1 MTDTDAIPAGI
12 EAALRNVARDLHHEF
27 EGTFSE
33 ENVYRL
39 ACDSYR
45 ELSRTAEVSRWLVI
59 STEKFTRQRLAALT
73 HAETA
78 MGRAPSVLFLCV
90 NNAGRSQMALGFLH
104 QLAGDSVV
112 AWSAGS
118 EPGRE
123 INPLAVEAM
132 AEIGI
137 DISHEF
143 PKPWTDEFVTAADV
157 VITMGCGD
165 SCPLLPGKPYEDWE
179 LADPAGKRLAEV
191 REIRDEIARRVEQL
205 ASRLTVSPGWP
216 TRMP

>member
-1 MTDTDAIPAGI
+1 
-12 EAALRNVARDLHHEF
+12 
-27 EGTFSE
+27 
-33 ENVYRL
+33 
-39 ACDSYR
+39 
-45 ELSRTAEVSRWLVI
+45 
-59 STEKFTRQRLAALT
+59 
-73 HAETA
+73 
-78 MGRAPSVLFLCV
+78 
-90 NNAGRSQMALGFLH
+90 MALGFLH

-143 PKPWTDEFVTAADV
+143 PKPWTDEFVTAAAV

-165 SCPLLPGKPYEDWE
+165 SCPLLPGKHYEDWE